1 MAYLEFISDTPEERK
16 NFSRECTIGRTA
28 DNDIRIKDTVASRQH
43 AVIRLIGDYY
53 VVEDLGSKN
62 GVQVNGTKLKSFV
75 SQPLYDGDRI
85 GICSVALTF
94 YSEGK
99 QPPTGKRL
107 IKEDMGKTL
116 YDVSR
121 TEIMGGVSVIMKR
134 EEPSGFSGHATI
146 DASVSMLD
154 IKKGTTE
161 KNLRAAVERFQA
173 MVKVSAELGT
183 EVKSEIL
190 LQKIM
195 DSIFDIFPQ
204 ADRSFIMLCTG
215 DGVEMKPVAGK
226 RRDADSDKDEGFEVS
241 RTIINDVIQKKQS
254 VLSSNALQDDR
265 FAGGQSIADF
275 SIQSLMYVP
284 FIHKDEILG
293 IITVDTTSREQAFN
307 KDDLAMLTGIAA
319 EAAIALKNVQLYN
332 EIEKETQMR
341 TQLSRYLS
349 PDIVEGI
356 LEGTIPLRLGGEE
369 KYGTV
374 LFSDI
379 VGFTSM
385 SENMSAL
392 EVVERLNRY
401 FLLVTEIVTSNRGTL
416 HKFEGDMV
424 MAFWNVMF
432 EDTNAEMNA
441 ILTGLE
447 MQRAVWLFGLELE
460 AEGQKPIYLGVGCNT
475 GSFAGGNIGG
485 KDKMEYT
492 VIGDNINAGKRIE
505 SLSGRW
511 QVFVAESTYNPVKE
525 RCIAIGLPPAKVKGK
540 AKPVKAYSIRGIQI
554 SDDELLLTIPL
565 LIKREKDDFNQKGLL
580 SGCQFKNGKVN
591 LKVYSCVELRNG
603 DMIALRLD
611 LSEID
616 LKLML
621 KGKVISAEEKRLS
634 ENYQYSEIVLSDV
647 KANDKIAA
655 NFFKPGFF
663 IETDKSWDDLKRH

>member
-1 MAYLEFISDTPEERK
+1 MAILEFIGDTMPEKRK
-16 NFSRECTIGRTA
+16 QFTQECTIGRTP
-28 DNDIRIKDTVASRQH
+28 DNDICIKENDVSRRH
-43 AVIRLIGDYY
+43 AVIRLAGDYY
-53 VVEDLGSKN
+53 VIEDLGSKN
-62 GVQVNGTKLKSFV
+62 GVLLNDKQLDSFV
-75 SQPLYDGDRI
+75 SQPLYNGDII
-85 GICSVALTF
+85 GVSSAAMVF

-99 QPPTGKRL
+99 NPPSGGKL
-107 IKEDMGKTL
+107 LEEEVKGEVTQYSSTDAIEGFT
-116 YDVSR
+116 
-121 TEIMGGVSVIMKR
+121 VIMKR
-134 EEPSGFSGHATI
+134 EEAAAFPKHATI
-146 DASVSMLD
+146 DATMSMLELD
-154 IKKGTTE
+154 KE
-161 KNLRAAVERFQA
+161 DDLRAAVERFRA

-183 EVKSEIL
+183 EIKSDIL

-204 ADRSFIMLCTG
+204 ADRSFIMLRDSE
-215 DGVEMKPVAGK
+215 DGAMKPAASS
-226 RRDADSDKDEGFEVS
+226 RRNAAAETEESFEVS
-241 RTIINDVIQKKQS
+241 RTIIDSVIENKQS

-265 FAGGQSIADF
+265 FTGGRSIADF

-293 IITVDTTSREQAFN
+293 IITVDTTSKEQAFN

-319 EAAIALKNVQLYN
+319 EAAIALKNVQLYK
-332 EIEKETQMR
+332 EVEKETQQR

-385 SENMSAL
+385 SENMTAL

-401 FLLVTEIVTSNRGTL
+401 FLLVTEIITRNRGTL

-432 EDTNAEMNA
+432 EDENAALNA
-441 ILTGLE
+441 VRTGLQ
-447 MQRAVWLFGLELE
+447 MQLAVWLFGLELE

-492 VIGDNINAGKRIE
+492 VIGDNINTGKRIE

-511 QVFVAESTYNPVKE
+511 QVFIAESTYNPIKDK
-525 RCIAIGLPPAKVKGK
+525 CIAIGLPPARVKGK
-540 AKPVKAYSIRGIQI
+540 EHPIKTYSIRGVKV
-554 SDDELLLTIPL
+554 SDDEMLLNIPV
-565 LIKREKDDFNQKGLL
+565 LIQGEEGECNRRGVLFGCTTDDTFMA
-580 SGCQFKNGKVN
+580 S
-591 LKVYSCVELRNG
+591 VYSCIAFCEEEELVLKF
-603 DMIALRLD
+603 DIPEAD
-611 LSEID
+611 LAF
-616 LKLML
+616 ML
-621 KGKVISAEEKRLS
+621 KGRVVSAAEKSIKDNRIC
-634 ENYQYSEIVLSDV
+634 SEIVISHI
-647 KANDKIAA
+647 KANDTIASE
-655 NFFKPGFF
+655 FFKAGF
-663 IETDKSWDDLKRH
+663 IVESTKTWEEMKRR

>member
-1 MAYLEFISDTPEERK
+1 MAILEFIGDAMPEKRK
-16 NFSRECTIGRTA
+16 QFTQECTIGRTP
-28 DNDIRIKDTVASRQH
+28 DNDICIKENDVSRRH
-43 AVIRLIGDYY
+43 VVIRLVGDYY
-53 VVEDLGSKN
+53 VIEDLGSKN
-62 GVQVNGTKLKSFV
+62 GMLVNDKRLESFV
-75 SQPLYDGDRI
+75 SQPLYNGDII
-85 GICSVALTF
+85 GISSAAMVF

-99 QPPTGKRL
+99 NPPTGEKFFEED
-107 IKEDMGKTL
+107 IKEELTQYSSTDA
-116 YDVSR
+116 
-121 TEIMGGVSVIMKR
+121 MGGFTVIMKR
-134 EEPSGFSGHATI
+134 EEAAAFPRHATI
-146 DASVSMLD
+146 DATISMLEFD
-154 IKKGTTE
+154 KEETE
-161 KNLRAAVERFQA
+161 ENLRAAVERFRA
-173 MVKVSAELGT
+173 MVKVSVELGT
-183 EVKSEIL
+183 EIKSEIL

-204 ADRSFIMLCTG
+204 ADRSFIMLCDSEQG
-215 DGVEMKPVAGK
+215 EMKPAAAS
-226 RRDADSDKDEGFEVS
+226 RRNAAEGDEENFEVS
-241 RTIINDVIQKKQS
+241 RTIINSVIQNKQS

-265 FAGGQSIADF
+265 FAGGRSIADF

-293 IITVDTTSREQAFN
+293 IITVDTTSKERAFN

-319 EAAIALKNVQLYN
+319 EAAIALKNVQLYK
-332 EIEKETQMR
+332 EVEKETQLR

-401 FLLVTEIVTSNRGTL
+401 FLLVTEIVTRNRGTL

-432 EDTNAEMNA
+432 EDENAEMNA
-441 ILTGLE
+441 VRTGLQ
-447 MQRAVWLFGLELE
+447 MQLAVWLFGLELE
-460 AEGQKPIYLGVGCNT
+460 VEGQKPIYLGVGCNT

-511 QVFVAESTYNPVKE
+511 QLFIAESTYNPLKGK
-525 RCIAIGLPPAKVKGK
+525 CIAIGLPPAKVKGK
-540 AKPVKAYSIRGIQI
+540 EQPIKTLSIRGIQV
-554 SDDELLLTIPL
+554 SDDEMLLNIPILIRGEEGDYDQRGMLFKCTSGDAFTISL
-565 LIKREKDDFNQKGLL
+565 YACIEFSEGEELVL
-580 SGCQFKNGKVN
+580 QFDIP
-591 LKVYSCVELRNG
+591 ET
-603 DMIALRLD
+603 D
-611 LSEID
+611 LAFT
-616 LKLML
+616 L
-621 KGKVISAEEKRLS
+621 KGKVIASVQKSLNENHLCS
-634 ENYQYSEIVLSDV
+634 EVVISNI

-655 NFFKPGFF
+655 EFFRPGFI
-663 IETDKSWDDLKRH
+663 IETNKNWEEMKRH

>member
-1 MAYLEFISDTPEERK
+1 MAYLEFTGGTPKERK
-16 NFSRECTIGRTA
+16 NFLKECTIGRTS
-28 DNDIRIKDTVASRQH
+28 DNDVRVKDTTASRQH
-43 AVIRLIGDYY
+43 AIIRLIGDYY
-53 VVEDLGSKN
+53 VIEDLGSKN
-62 GVQVNGTKLKSFV
+62 GIQVNKKKLKSFV

-85 GICSVALTF
+85 RICSENFVF

-99 QPPTGKRL
+99 QPPTGKSL
-107 IKEDMGKTL
+107 ITEDRGVAQNGAFPS
-116 YDVSR
+116 D
-121 TEIMGGVSVIMKR
+121 IMGGIAIIMKR
-134 EEPSGFSGHATI
+134 EEPSGFSGHASI
-146 DASVSMLD
+146 DASVSMID
-154 IKKGTTE
+154 IDKGTIE
-161 KNLRAAVERFQA
+161 KNLRAVVERFQA
-173 MVKVSAELGT
+173 MVNVSIELGA

-190 LQKIM
+190 LEKIM
-195 DSIFDIFPQ
+195 DSIFDVFPQ
-204 ADRSFIMLCTG
+204 ADRSFIMLYASDGTG
-215 DGVEMKPVAGK
+215 MKPAAGK
-226 RRDADSDKDEGFEVS
+226 RRNADCGLDEDFEVS
-241 RTIINDVIQKKQS
+241 QTIINSVVQKKQS
-254 VLSSNALQDDR
+254 VLSSNALQDER
-265 FAGGQSIADF
+265 FVGGQSIADF

-293 IITVDTTSREQAFN
+293 IITVDTTSREKAFN

-319 EAAIALKNVQLYN
+319 QAAIALKNAQLYN
-332 EIEKETQMR
+332 AIEKETQQR

-349 PDIVEGI
+349 TDIVEGI
-356 LEGTIPLRLGGEE
+356 LDGTIPLRLGGEE

-374 LFSDI
+374 LFCDI

-392 EVVERLNRY
+392 EVIERLNRY

-432 EDTNAEMNA
+432 EDKNAEMNA
-441 ILTGLE
+441 IRTGLQ
-447 MQRAVWLFGLELE
+447 MQRAVWLLGLELE

-485 KDKMEYT
+485 KDKMEFT

-511 QVFVAESTYNPVKE
+511 QVFVAESTYNPVEE

-540 AKPVKAYSIRGIQI
+540 AESVKAYSIRGIQI
-554 SDDELLLTIPL
+554 SDDEMLLNIPL
-565 LIKREKDDFNQKGLL
+565 FIRGEEDDFNQDGLL
-580 SGCQFKNGKVN
+580 SGCFFKNGKLN
-591 LKVYSCVELRNG
+591 LTLYSSVESHIG
-603 DMIALRLD
+603 DLIELKLD

-621 KGKVISAEEKRLS
+621 KGKVISVEEKRLS
-634 ENYQYSEIVLSDV
+634 ENHRYSEIVLSDV
-647 KANDKIAA
+647 KAKEKIAA

-663 IETDKSWDDLKRH
+663 IETDKSWEDLKRH